1 MCLKHKILRK
11 SDNFKSICSTF
22 PGPLGPSLPS
32 EESVF
37 LNASRW
43 YVLITTQTILLID
56 CEKVILENISNF
68 VKIRQIKNV
77 MKVAIGPLSP
87 GPTGPVRVNSP
98 QTSETLWGH
107 KSGSTFDL
115 VMVCC
120 LTTSSHY
127 MNQCWLVISELLWRY
142 PVAIYMKIIRCTSL
156 IWVWIFLIYH
166 CNSISQGTMG
176 QTQSFFIFLYYSF
189 QTRCFHFVL
198 TISIIGT
205 INEFYDACI

>member
-1 MCLKHKILRK
+1 MCLKHKIWRK

-142 PVAIYMKIIRCTSL
+142 PGGNLHENHKMHILDMSL
-156 IWVWIFLIYH
+156 NIPYLSLQQHLSGHNGSNPVI
-166 CNSISQGTMG
+166 
-176 QTQSFFIFLYYSF
+176 LYIP
-189 QTRCFHFVL
+189 VL
-198 TISIIGT
+198 
-205 INEFYDACI
+205 